1 MSAWKEWNKENLAHL
16 DGEKILVRFESKYGE
31 THIEDATVHFDSEGD
46 PYYVL
51 FDGESLTLDIKDWTH
66 IPQ

>member
-1 MSAWKEWNKENLAHL
+1 V
-16 DGEKILVRFESKYGE
+16 LVRFESKYGD
-31 THIEDATVHFDSEGD
+31 THIEDAEIQFTDDGD
-46 PYYVL
+46 PYYIL